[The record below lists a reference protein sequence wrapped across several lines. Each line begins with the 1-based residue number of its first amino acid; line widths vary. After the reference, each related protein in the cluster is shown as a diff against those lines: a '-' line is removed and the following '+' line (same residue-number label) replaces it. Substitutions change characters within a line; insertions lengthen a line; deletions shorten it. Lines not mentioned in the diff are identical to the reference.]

1 MRRTREAAAQTRE
14 QLLQAALSCFL
25 EQGYAATTLEEIA
38 RRAGITRGAIQWHF
52 GSKADLFNAL
62 VREQYQRAAR
72 KLSPLYEGGSSPLE
86 MLRQL
91 LLAWLSYPEED
102 ADFRAM
108 LELTVLH
115 TGMLPELQSG
125 VDEKMLAI
133 QAGIAHFAELL
144 RRAREAGEIRAEIV
158 PEQAATAAYGLLI
171 GLSTLWLLAHRS
183 FSLRAH
189 AAEAVEIFIR
199 GLRPS

>member
-14 QLLQAALSCFL
+14 QLLQAALRCFL

-38 RRAGITRGAIQWHF
+38 RRAGTTRGAIQWHF
-52 GSKADLFNAL
+52 GSKADLFNAV
-62 VREQYQRAAR
+62 VREQYERAAR
-72 KLSPLYEGGSSPLE
+72 KLLPLYQRDGSPLAT
-86 MLRQL
+86 LREI

-108 LELTVLH
+108 LELTTLR

-125 VDEKMLAI
+125 VAEKI
-133 QAGIAHFAELL
+133 QAVEAGIAHFAELL
-144 RRAREAGEIRAEIV
+144 RRARVAGEIRPDIV
-158 PEQAATAAYGLLI
+158 PEQAAITAYGLI
-171 GLSTLWLLAHRS
+171 MGLSSLWLLNPRA
-183 FSLRAH
+183 FSLRAC

-199 GLRPS
+199 GLRTS